1 MIRKGFETI
10 GTLKE
15 IGGVASLASAAMVVL
30 GILFNP
36 ISTQS
41 LLFVSFGYTMY
52 LLPLYLLWLG
62 VVLSTHTSTT
72 CNLVNIFRVVLGFPA
87 LGWFAGSIELLTG
100 IGSERS
106 VGQLLFGYFGR
117 LPFIVSLQ
125 FVSELWSLMLMLVVT
140 LATVVFVT
148 YYPMVGILHA
158 FHDRAMLKRKSKMC
172 ANLQRPP
179 IVEGPVE
186 TRSPSRMDQVGDV
199 SPSVKKA
206 CPIGKQESV
215 HTESIPMHDEAL
227 PISILPDP
235 PTTDDRNLRLSKD
248 VAGFEQLLID
258 AILRLAQI
266 PLVRAEGTEPLV
278 GISSMQFSFRPDKA
292 NNRPIKSLLGI
303 TYDLALE
310 VRRSPIRITITDV
323 VLIEVPLSD
332 DERIFVYVKE
342 SLQEDTV
349 DEPTYLIGKTIDGRP
364 LELPVR
370 KSLNMLV
377 GGHVGTG
384 KSVLLHSIIFG
395 LIFRW
400 KPSEV
405 QLALYDHKVEEF
417 KRYGTLP
424 HLWHPVADSTKKF
437 DLLLEKLEDELERR
451 KRIRGLDDQAKFPLL
466 VVIMDE
472 FRGLASMRLTTL
484 ISECRS
490 LGMTFI
496 LATQYPKAEE
506 VSTPIKANL
515 TTRVSFRMRDSTGS
529 RLILGES
536 GGETLMDQGDC
547 LVSTSYCF
555 EHAQAAHCR
564 NEDLKAVENY
574 LKTLGH

>member
-1 MIRKGFETI
+1 
-10 GTLKE
+10 
-15 IGGVASLASAAMVVL
+15 
-30 GILFNP
+30 
-36 ISTQS
+36 
-41 LLFVSFGYTMY
+41 
-52 LLPLYLLWLG
+52 
-62 VVLSTHTSTT
+62 
-72 CNLVNIFRVVLGFPA
+72 
-87 LGWFAGSIELLTG
+87 
-100 IGSERS
+100 
-106 VGQLLFGYFGR
+106 
-117 LPFIVSLQ
+117 
-125 FVSELWSLMLMLVVT
+125 
-140 LATVVFVT
+140 
-148 YYPMVGILHA
+148 
-158 FHDRAMLKRKSKMC
+158 
-172 ANLQRPP
+172 
-179 IVEGPVE
+179 
-186 TRSPSRMDQVGDV
+186 
-199 SPSVKKA
+199 
-206 CPIGKQESV
+206 
-215 HTESIPMHDEAL
+215 
-227 PISILPDP
+227 
-235 PTTDDRNLRLSKD
+235 
-248 VAGFEQLLID
+248 
-258 AILRLAQI
+258 
-266 PLVRAEGTEPLV
+266 
-278 GISSMQFSFRPDKA
+278 
-292 NNRPIKSLLGI
+292 
-303 TYDLALE
+303 
-310 VRRSPIRITITDV
+310 
-323 VLIEVPLSD
+323 
-332 DERIFVYVKE
+332 
-342 SLQEDTV
+342 
-349 DEPTYLIGKTIDGRP
+349 
-364 LELPVR
+364 
-370 KSLNMLV
+370 MLV